1 MSDTTLEVKAPQD
14 VIDILPQERITG
26 DILRGRG
33 PRRGNLEHLL
43 KFWRPIMRKPGG
55 FRRCIIILAN
65 HPELY
70 PLQPL
75 CAWLHHETTG
85 KWPNEGN
92 HHGGGRAARAA
103 GRVARRAVPGKRRRR
118 RRKSDECGIEIASW
132 RIYRRMARKYNGLAT
147 APIAGSQNAV
157 EYKAARFMAGVRSVP
172 MPGSF
177 DWDENHPDVK
187 NLVIEEKVGLVRSH
201 GRLGRA
207 LQSLASFFIPG
218 DMGKFRSP
226 IRSAVWGSLTP
237 GGGTG
242 AGGRGG
248 LPSIG
253 GAAMRCPTGYIN
265 GGRFTDPKL
274 SNCGGLVLDAPS
286 KGPGAV
292 TAADKQTMMR
302 RFQRGDDLPGVDED
316 VVAKLPKDDPF
327 AVIREA
333 ATKPKSKPNVKRRD
347 SVAKDVDAFAK
358 KNPNTTRLV
367 RRDGAVYEPR
377 VGPEEFAKIKDHDN
391 FADGIWVTSKIP
403 RSGGLGGDEVR
414 LLTKGIKSVHYVFPE
429 GTVELTRKRDLSP
442 DKAARMRTR
451 WAGMSRDPE
460 ISSNPISSLERFVT
474 EFKEDIEM
482 TYVGGIKKG
491 NERIVIYDIN
501 GMRKIVP
508 RWVFQLY
515 LSERAPRRISS
526 KKPHYLSAPQVE
538 ERGRR
543 PEKSLFRPERAPYA
557 AMFVQQKALYKY
569 TNPLPVT
576 DFKLSDTRISH
587 TFGLNKDSLI
597 EAKASLFVNASDN
610 SDVSVKVFG
619 RRRRGIGRVSK
630 FARRLPKVVPYDP
643 DAPDGDNDGLRQ
655 DGTIWERPA
664 GTIFRGIVR
673 GTRRMRASGILVDG
687 DGNRVDYKPGDNPR
701 SPLRTPSQRAEAR
714 RSRGIRRGDRIGART
729 EVNLTRRDRERIA
742 EGEAVSRDRIDQ
754 SFDRA
759 RRRVLNAMGTPERRR
774 ERAGRQRERAE
785 RTYARAQTDIERSN
799 ELRRLREERDEFD
812 RQRRELEE
820 RHAQELADFD
830 EDDPRSRQRDQR
842 RELRRTRRR
851 ERAEEFAEGQDEQIE
866 ERDRRLNADVDF
878 GLSRRERRRQRARER
893 AERFAEGQDRA
904 IAERDRR
911 RAEEGDPVD
920 RRNVDT
926 ILGRILRGAFGRK
939 GLDERRTED
948 NERVRE
954 ETGRSV
960 DEHMDALVDEP
971 NVLSITPEEEA
982 QDVQAF
988 IEEAKQRIVE
998 GGESLPDDRSLRN
1011 VRNRFPQR
1019 GLPERAF
1026 WRDDD
1031 YDPGQGRDAVEE
1043 REIHDRRFGRYYDED
1058 GNINKR
1064 GRLVDELLRQEREEG
1079 SPDSPDSPAPPA
1091 HGRDDEWAELLRRT
1105 RGEDAFDFV
1114 EGEESY
1120 GEQVRGVP
1128 SSDLVAW
1135 LNVDDR
1141 WRRDRGDAP
1150 DGISPLQGIHEVF
1163 ADEGAEPRII
1173 RGDVGVK
1180 RRAVERELMDRLQKS
1195 ETGQDG
1201 PQNITPN
1208 WENVFGTPT
1217 PANDTSPLNSDDFGA
1232 LAMVTRRLREDR
1244 LVETAEGQAV
1254 FTMLRAIIG
1263 RRGNGAQVE
1272 SPPPDPAIEREF
1284 RASFTNDRDEIEAL
1298 FRALQDRINAG
1309 QRRDQ
1314 LYDDF
1319 NNLDQR
1325 ITLFEEKVR
1334 NAVNEG
1340 DLPED
1345 DLIVQEDLESRIL
1358 PLRGLANDLGQGV
1371 PSPVGGN
1378 REGETAVN
1386 DRIARAPENER
1397 VAQRQVEKIRSAII
1411 RQLGQE
1417 AFDQMVADWAAVD
1430 DGTDGGRSRGR
1441 SQVMDPIMNVMNW
1454 DTSPPEGSEE
1464 RTQAVALLFAEEIWG
1479 DNAEALRAQ
1488 VPEDASAAD
1497 VMRLVDQ
1504 NMHEILPVEGLIGD
1518 DPVAEERVALLRGR
1532 IAAVV
1537 DAFDRNANF
1546 DAPRW
1551 DPISVRA
1558 RREWREAG
1566 MPADGE
1572 LLEQR
1577 ILTQFLRSLQNRGGG
1592 PGELAELANRV
1603 QDRMDNWDADVMVR
1617 LNPANE
1623 PGIPDRDKA
1632 WLDAVVERII
1642 GDRMRK
1648 VRIVAEDRAARD
1660 PNKRNPDGTPK
1671 MGLSDFGID
1680 KDEVFAADYSL
1691 TPEDK
1696 DRISE
1701 FINNA
1706 YMLGDDNR
1714 FTAPNDP
1721 DTEFRMPS
1729 STRRGSVS
1737 KSGGQIEVSVSSDIE
1752 FRKKNADGT
1761 WGQWTNSGSTG
1772 RTVRMKGDGTATVS
1786 NGSMFNSGRK
1796 GLGFATVYNSHP
1808 WHILVSEGLVG
1819 KVKTGPQDDGP
1830 IVWGRMGFDSPI
1842 AVKRMVKGGDGEH
1855 KGIMGEIK
1863 KFDRG
1868 EPSILL
1874 SQEQREEA
1882 QRLVEAW
1889 HRDPSN
1895 VSVMMFHSVLQASI
1909 PEEMKVQGK
1918 HPWEWNNTRGEPQ
1931 NQGLQGGARM
1941 GARDTQYGQ
1950 WFLKNA
1956 SVGGLNPVVEFNP
1969 VVKDIYRET
1978 LAQIRGGRP
1987 VTRPGGWT
1995 AEEMRQWR
2003 VDNPEGTPPWL
2014 ALGAHDR
2021 IAGN

>member
-1 MSDTTLEVKAPQD
+1 
-14 VIDILPQERITG
+14 
-26 DILRGRG
+26 
-33 PRRGNLEHLL
+33 
-43 KFWRPIMRKPGG
+43 
-55 FRRCIIILAN
+55 
-65 HPELY
+65 
-70 PLQPL
+70 
-75 CAWLHHETTG
+75 
-85 KWPNEGN
+85 
-92 HHGGGRAARAA
+92 
-103 GRVARRAVPGKRRRR
+103 
-118 RRKSDECGIEIASW
+118 
-132 RIYRRMARKYNGLAT
+132 MARKYNGLAT

-177 DWDENHPDVK
+177 DWDESHPDVK

-237 GGGTG
+237 GGGSG

-292 TAADKQTMMR
+292 TAADKRTMMR
-302 RFQRGDDLPGVDED
+302 RFQRGDDLPGVAED

-429 GTVELTRKRDLSP
+429 GTVKLTRKRDLSP
-442 DKAARMRTR
+442 EKAARMRTR

-482 TYVGGIKKG
+482 SYVGGIEKG
-491 NERIVIYDIN
+491 NERIVIYDVN

-526 KKPHYLSAPQVE
+526 KKPHYLSAPEVE

-543 PEKSLFRPERAPYA
+543 AEKSSFRPERAPYA

-597 EAKASLFVNASDN
+597 EAKASLFVNASGD

-673 GTRRMRASGILVDG
+673 GSRRMRASAMLVDG

-714 RSRGIRRGDRIGART
+714 RARGIRRGDRVGART
-729 EVNLTRRDRERIA
+729 ERSISRRDRERIA

-785 RTYARAQTDIERSN
+785 RTFARAQTDIERSN

-830 EDDPRSRQRDQR
+830 EGDPRSRQRDER
-842 RELRRTRRR
+842 REVRRTRRR
-851 ERAEEFAEGQDEQIE
+851 ERVERFAEGQDEQIE

-878 GLSRRERRRQRARER
+878 GLTRRERRRARALER

-904 IAERDRR
+904 ITERDRR

-939 GLDERRTED
+939 GLEERRAED

-960 DEHMDALVDEP
+960 DEHMDVLVDES

-1043 REIHDRRFGRYYDED
+1043 REIHERRFGRYYDED

-1079 SPDSPDSPAPPA
+1079 SPDSPDSPDSPAPPA

-1114 EGEESY
+1114 EGGESY
-1120 GEQVRGVP
+1120 GEQVKDVP
-1128 SSDLVAW
+1128 SPELVSW
-1135 LNVDDR
+1135 LHVDDR

-1150 DGISPLQGIHEVF
+1150 DGVSVVDG
-1163 ADEGAEPRII
+1163 EGVV

-1180 RRAVERELMDRLQKS
+1180 RRAVERELMDRL
-1195 ETGQDG
+1195 TGRLESDVDFTEGGDSGIVLERWEEVFGDRWAQVQTGDG
-1201 PQNITPN
+1201 PLD
-1208 WENVFGTPT
+1208 V
-1217 PANDTSPLNSDDFGA
+1217 DDFGD
-1232 LAMVTRRLREDR
+1232 LAMVARRLREDR
-1244 LVETAEGQAV
+1244 EVEHAAGMELFGV
-1254 FTMLRAIIG
+1254 ISSLIE
-1263 RRGNGAQVE
+1263 RRGGGARVE
-1272 SPPPDPAIEREF
+1272 PPPPDPAIEREF

-1298 FRALQDRINAG
+1298 FGALQDRING
-1309 QRRDQ
+1309 GKRRDQ
-1314 LYDDF
+1314 LSDDF
-1319 NNLDQR
+1319 TNLEGR
-1325 ITLFEEKVR
+1325 IAAFEARVR
-1334 NAVNEG
+1334 NAVRDG
-1340 DLPED
+1340 DLEED

-1358 PLRGLANDLGQGV
+1358 PLLGLANDLGV
-1371 PSPVGGN
+1371 PSPSPVGDN
-1378 REGETAVN
+1378 REGTAAVN
-1386 DRIARAPENER
+1386 DRIARAPEDER
-1397 VAQRQVEKIRSAII
+1397 AAQRQVEKIRRAII
-1411 RQLGQE
+1411 DQLGQD

-1454 DTSPPEGSEE
+1454 DGPAPEGSEE
-1464 RTQAVALLFAEEIWG
+1464 RVQAVALLFADEIWG

-1488 VPEDASAAD
+1488 VPEDASAVD

-1518 DPVAEERVALLRGR
+1518 DPEAENRVALLRGR

-1537 DAFDRNANF
+1537 DAFDRNGNF

-1558 RREWREAG
+1558 RREWTDAG
-1566 MPADGE
+1566 FPSSGE
-1572 LLEQR
+1572 LIEQR
-1577 ILTQFLRSLQNRGGG
+1577 ILTQFLRSLQNRGDG
-1592 PGELAELANRV
+1592 PGELAEAANRV

-1648 VRIVAEDRAARD
+1648 VRIVAEERAARD

-1671 MGLSDFGID
+1671 MGLADFGID
-1680 KDEVFAADYSL
+1680 RDAIFEPGRALTVEEKDA
-1691 TPEDK
+1691 
-1696 DRISE
+1696 ISE

-1706 YMLGDDNR
+1706 YLLGDDNR

-1721 DTEFRMPS
+1721 DTEFRMPRAT
-1729 STRRGSVS
+1729 TRASVS
-1737 KSGGQIEVSVSSDIE
+1737 KSGGTITVGLSSDIE
-1752 FRKKNADGT
+1752 FRKRNADGT
-1761 WGQWTNSGSTG
+1761 WGQWQHSGSTG
-1772 RTVRMKGDGTATVS
+1772 RTVEMNANGTATIS
-1786 NGSMFNSGRK
+1786 NGSMFNSGIK

-1808 WHILVSEGLVG
+1808 WHILVSEGVVG
-1819 KVKTGPQDDGP
+1819 RVKTSPQDDGP
-1830 IVWGRMGFDSPI
+1830 IVWGRMGFDSPV
-1842 AVKRMVKGGDGEH
+1842 AVKNMVKGHGDH

-1874 SQEQREEA
+1874 SQEQRDEA

-1895 VSVMMFHSVLQASI
+1895 VSVMMFHSVLQANV

-1918 HPWEWNNTRGEPQ
+1918 HPWEWNNKRGEPQ

-1956 SVGGLNPVVEFNP
+1956 SVGGLDPVVEFNP
-1969 VVKDIYRET
+1969 VMKEIYRET

-1987 VTRPGGWT
+1987 VTRPGEWT

-2014 ALGAHDR
+2014 ALGAGER
-2021 IAGN
+2021 IRN